1 MHTNRYKTARRI
13 EQKSPVRVTINQ
25 MILAV
30 SRTHQLRTDCRA
42 NGRECKTAL
51 ASVAASNKVS

>member
-13 EQKSPVRVTINQ
+13 EQISQDPVSICA

-42 NGRECKTAL
+42 NGREWKTAL